1 MLYDTEF
8 LVCLSGQKGE
18 PRKIRAREFLARHR
32 QPAPYLSRVCWA
44 EYAEGCDRQEHVDR
58 DTRSFRLLEI
68 TERIAWIASRLAR
81 LLKDKGQHIG
91 DNDVWIAATA
101 VVYGLPVVSN
111 NKTHLG
117 RVPGLILVS
126 Y

>member
-1 MLYDTEF
+1 M
-8 LVCLSGQKGE
+8 
-18 PRKIRAREFLARHR
+18 
-32 QPAPYLSRVCWA
+32 
-44 EYAEGCDRQEHVDR
+44 
-58 DTRSFRLLEI
+58 EI